1 MLVVGSAVPFDGRP
15 FVEDLK
21 YKTHCHII
29 KSQIQKNNF
38 ISKYMYTSF
47 FLTTVEAKIFIEVL
61 ILFFSSAVY
70 MYINEIKSMAN
81 F

>member
-29 KSQIQKNNF
+29 KSQIQKQLYF
-38 ISKYMYTSF
+38 LIHVHTF
-47 FLTTVEAKIFIEVL
+47 FFTTVEAKIEVL